1 MVASFHQQGS
11 RSGAR
16 NGPYYSNDYAPS
28 GRMGRHLPSSPGSVV
43 FASNGAIS
51 SGTALTERGT
61 SKTRIGQATQ
71 VEREPAPEKENL
83 RTRGKEQGKENLVA
97 KESRMEKE
105 RTRARTERAKASEG
119 TYRRSHFLACGN
131 MTVTVG

>member
-61 SKTRIGQATQ
+61 SRSRTGRITQ
-71 VEREPAPEKENL
+71 VEREPAPAKASPM
-83 RTRGKEQGKENLVA
+83 RGKEPEKSKADGKGKSDGIA
-97 KESRMEKE
+97 
-105 RTRARTERAKASEG
+105 
-119 TYRRSHFLACGN
+119 
-131 MTVTVG
+131 